1 MFEQSGTFK
10 HEFEKLGI
18 PAKDYDLLNN
28 YGETDWVGD
37 LFAQIESAYSGKSSI
52 FDEITGNALIL
63 AFFPCTYFSS
73 NNQMFF
79 EGTNFAWRKLSR
91 LDVLDKII
99 ERAQL
104 RNDYY
109 IMLLKFCSVIERR
122 GLRAIIEN
130 PYNARHYWRFNFPYR
145 PAVIDMNRR
154 LRGDYYKK
162 PTQYLFINCTP
173 SGNRSLQFDKEERFI
188 NNQSTE
194 DRSMISPEYA
204 HNFICDHILGI
215 DSGHT
220 ILTLF

>member
-28 YGETDWVGD
+28 YGQTDWVGD
-37 LFAQIESAYSGKSSI
+37 LFAQIESAYTGKPSI
-52 FDEITGNALIL
+52 FDEITASALII

-73 NNQMFF
+73 KNQMYF
-79 EGTNFAWRKLSR
+79 EGTNFAWRNLSR

-99 ERAQL
+99 KRAQL
-104 RNDYY
+104 RTDYY
-109 IMLLKFCSVIERR
+109 ITLLKFCSVLERR
-122 GLRAIIEN
+122 GLRAVIEN
-130 PYNARHYWRFNFPYR
+130 PYNAHHYWRFNFPYR
-145 PAVIDMNRR
+145 PVVIDMNRR

-162 PTQYLFINCTP
+162 PTQYLFINCSPTC
-173 SGNRSLQFDKEERFI
+173 NRSLQYDKEERFV

-194 DRSMISPEYA
+194 KRSMISPEYA

-215 DSGHT
+215 ESGHT